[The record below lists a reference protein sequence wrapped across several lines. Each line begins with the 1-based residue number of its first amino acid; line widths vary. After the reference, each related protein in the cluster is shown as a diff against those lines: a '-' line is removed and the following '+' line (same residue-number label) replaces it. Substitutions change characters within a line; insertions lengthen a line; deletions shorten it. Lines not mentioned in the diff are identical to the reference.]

1 MKAMKLLS
9 GFIYTHMYQISMALH
24 TEWPNSEHLITKC
37 FLEMYDFCR
46 CGHEGFDWRGGG
58 LGTWDSPT

>member
-1 MKAMKLLS
+1 
-9 GFIYTHMYQISMALH
+9 MYHISMALH

-37 FLEMYDFCR
+37 FLEMYDFCK
-46 CGHEGFDWRGGG
+46 CGHEEFDWGGG